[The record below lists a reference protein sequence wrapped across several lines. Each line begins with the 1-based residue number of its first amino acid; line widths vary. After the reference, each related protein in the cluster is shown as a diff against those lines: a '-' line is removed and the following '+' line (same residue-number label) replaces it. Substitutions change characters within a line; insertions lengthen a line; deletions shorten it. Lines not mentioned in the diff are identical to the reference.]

1 MPTSSQPPPSV
12 NHRNQ
17 QPPQLSHGSGTQ
29 SPPSPTSTRPFAP
42 DHAPP
47 ISSTDPS
54 LSPTL
59 RSSEFV
65 FPSRPVYQGRMS
77 DFQGSSNSG
86 YSHKTSD
93 VEESDIGLDTIT
105 QMLQKDKE
113 ADQLKPRPRPGAAT
127 YHGKHDREQRM
138 STSSAE
144 NAPAPHPQHGA
155 STMVGKLSTPYS
167 TDEGDERQPSLGFDQ
182 AFQGL
187 DLSDKEGQRGEAQG
201 EESKGVDPGDRG
213 LVEQLEK
220 LGPINQDST
229 PRDSSNPTPT
239 HSSIATPQPYPA
251 QSPDP
256 QLDRKHRSHDSPIT
270 VDADE
275 SGEPSLVSDLSGI
288 VRLGNLGWDDAGP
301 NPRAKHA
308 ARQVSVK
315 DFVND
320 QAQTTNMQDPNALG
334 LADEEGVKRGEAA
347 GQEKDTQVHDQFE
360 EPQDEP
366 ALTARFQHVMTEEGH
381 HVINGREGVLKKC
394 EDEPITTPGAV
405 QGFGVLMVLEE
416 DEESGKLAI
425 RQVSE
430 NSSKILGLSPKYL
443 FQLDCFTRLLTNEQ
457 HNVLRDMLEYLPD
470 PSHYLSE
477 EAKKDATKRLVD
489 QGPLVFLLSGFGE
502 PGSSHAGQKG
512 TASSSSAHEG
522 RRQWTSWV
530 AAHRPQDNTLL
541 KVDEQQKPVPPSNII
556 ILEFELE
563 KDSYNP
569 PFPTPEDTPSVPRA
583 RSYTTDSESAR
594 GTGATAG
601 SNSSATSSDQTAP
614 VHPAPPTPKGAATAQ
629 TPTPAEPSESDEQD
643 EDIPAEKVQESTTNR
658 AVPLQALERMRG
670 QLPDKSGSARPRT
683 RPIRSRP
690 PGGSGTMDTFAVM
703 SEINEQLGAAPDLE
717 TFLDVTVGLVQDVSR
732 FHRVMLYQFDE
743 AMHGVV
749 VSELADRSKMKD
761 LYRGLRFPAADI
773 PPQARELYKIN
784 KVRMLYDRHIPTAR
798 MVLKYR
804 EDLDYPLD
812 MTHSYLRAMSPIH
825 LQYLANM
832 GARSSMSISIMAFG
846 QLWGLIACHS
856 SGKSGMRVSFPFRQ
870 MLRLLS
876 ESISKNIERLSYA
889 QRLKTRKIISTV
901 PSINHP
907 TGYIVSNADDLLQIF
922 QADAGLLVIGD
933 GCKLLGRQKQGPSMM
948 AIAEY
953 LRAKQLIAVK
963 ASSSLVKDFPD
974 LTLPKTPDTAAG
986 LLYIPLSY
994 QAGQDFIVFLRR
1006 GQVREVQWAGKPT
1019 KDEASEGANLEP
1031 RLSFD
1036 LWVEQVMGTTRVW
1049 SDDQLESAGV
1059 LALIYGKFIQVWRE
1073 KQTAMASSQLTAILL
1088 TNTSH
1093 AVRTPL
1099 SQIINTLELAL
1110 SGTIDKETRDMLQS
1124 SHDASRSLLFHVHD
1138 LLDLTRIE
1146 TGNETTF
1153 RDPFDLRQSITE
1165 AVRLYETEISRRGV
1179 EFRVKTGDDL
1189 PKFVVG
1195 DSKKVRTVI
1204 SNLVANS
1211 VKFTSKGFI
1220 EVYCGVRSQTATSD
1234 DNEPSD
1240 RTVNIEIVISDSG
1253 CGIANDKLQAMFLTL
1268 EGSEE
1273 SSQDSGVGLGLAVVA
1288 RIVEQLQ
1295 GQLRAESEEGIGTRI
1310 LFSLPMKVHDPTRP
1324 NPARSRDSRS
1334 TSKKTSTR
1342 KRRSSTKSKAA
1353 LRFDRSHVPDIDS
1366 FVQDLQSNH
1375 LCAAH
1380 EDDERLEAAGVR
1392 MSQPGSFPVADSSFP
1407 VMPAK
1412 LSTEA
1417 EALARSPS
1425 PERHNVRQ
1433 GSLRFRRE
1441 SSDQSSDQSSQPFP
1455 QSYSQTSTVPSP
1467 ASSPKNTVTPSDSK
1481 PSASPKQ
1488 SEQDAEDKSQL
1499 RVMVVEDDVIN
1510 SQILQKRLKMDKHLV
1525 VAVTNGQECVDFLR
1539 NDRDI
1544 DAILMDIQM
1553 PIMDGRTAARE
1564 IRKLERSESKPP
1576 SDITPLL
1583 VDGRIPL
1590 FAVSAS
1596 LYESDRT
1603 NLSENFDGWLLKPL
1617 DSSRMRAI
1625 LAGLQDPSK
1634 RSEEVYKQGNW
1645 EAGGY
1650 FRGPESASSSPS
1662 SSHASSDL

>member
-1 MPTSSQPPPSV
+1 MPPPSV
-12 NHRNQ
+12 NHQNQ
-17 QPPQLSHGSGTQ
+17 QPPQLSHGSGAQ
-29 SPPSPTSTRPFAP
+29 SPYSPTSTRSSAP

-47 ISSTDPS
+47 GSSTDPS

-77 DFQGSSNSG
+77 DFQGSSNSEN
-86 YSHKTSD
+86 SRKTSD
-93 VEESDIGLDTIT
+93 VQESDIGLDTIT

-113 ADQLKPRPRPGAAT
+113 ADELKPRPRPGAAT
-127 YHGKHDREQRM
+127 YHGKHDRDQRM

-201 EESKGVDPGDRG
+201 EES
-213 LVEQLEK
+213 
-220 LGPINQDST
+220 ST

-239 HSSIATPQPYPA
+239 HPSIATPQPYPA
-251 QSPDP
+251 QSPNP
-256 QLDRKHRSHDSPIT
+256 QLDHKHSRHPTAENRKCHSSPSSSDDSPVTI
-270 VDADE
+270 DADE

-308 ARQVSVK
+308 ARQGSVE

-320 QAQTTNMQDPNALG
+320 QAQTTNMQDPNASG

-366 ALTARFQHVMTEEGH
+366 ALTARFEHVMTEDGH

-512 TASSSSAHEG
+512 AASSSSAHEG

-563 KDSYNP
+563 EDSYNP
-569 PFPTPEDTPSVPRA
+569 PFPTPEDTPLVPRA
-583 RSYTTDSESAR
+583 RSHTTDSESAR
-594 GTGATAG
+594 GTGATAD
-601 SNSSATSSDQTAP
+601 SNFSATS
-614 VHPAPPTPKGAATAQ
+614 
-629 TPTPAEPSESDEQD
+629 ESGEQD
-643 EDIPAEKVQESTTNR
+643 GDIPEEKVQESTTNR
-658 AVPLQALERMRG
+658 AVPLQALMRMRG
-670 QLPDKSGSARPRT
+670 QLPDKSGSSRPRT

-732 FHRVMLYQFDE
+732 FHRVMIYQFDE

-784 KVRMLYDRHIPTAR
+784 KVRMLYDRHLPTAR

-832 GARSSMSISIMAFG
+832 GACSSMSISIMAFG

-856 SGKSGMRVSFPFRQ
+856 AGKSGMRVSFPFRQ

-901 PSINHP
+901 PSTNHP

-986 LLYIPLSY
+986 LLYIPLSS

-1006 GQVREVQWAGKPT
+1006 SQVREVQWAGKPS
-1019 KDEASEGANLEP
+1019 KDEASEGANLQP

-1093 AVRTPL
+1093 AIRTPL

-1110 SGTIDKETRDMLQS
+1110 SGTIDKKTRNMLQS

-1179 EFRVKTGDDL
+1179 EFRVKTGENL
-1189 PKFVVG
+1189 PKFVIG

-1220 EVYCGVRSQTATSD
+1220 EVYCGVRSQTATSN

-1324 NPARSRDSRS
+1324 KAARSRDSRS
-1334 TSKKTSTR
+1334 TSKKTSSR

-1375 LCAAH
+1375 LSAAP

-1425 PERHNVRQ
+1425 PERDNVRQ

-1441 SSDQSSDQSSQPFP
+1441 SSDQSSQSSS
-1455 QSYSQTSTVPSP
+1455 QSHSQTSTVPSP
-1467 ASSPKNTVTPSDSK
+1467 ASSPNNVVTPSESI

-1488 SEQDAEDKSQL
+1488 SKQGLEDKSQL

-1539 NDRDI
+1539 NDRNI

-1553 PIMDGRTAARE
+1553 PIMDGRSAARE
-1564 IRKLERSESKPP
+1564 IRKLESESKPP

-1583 VDGRIPL
+1583 VDGRIPI

-1617 DSSRMRAI
+1617 DFSRMRAI

-1650 FRGPESASSSPS
+1650 FRGTSKGRLRPG
-1662 SSHASSDL
+1662 

>member
-12 NHRNQ
+12 NHQNQ

-29 SPPSPTSTRPFAP
+29 SPSSPTLTRPFAP

-47 ISSTDPS
+47 TSSTDPS

-86 YSHKTSD
+86 YSRKTSD

-144 NAPAPHPQHGA
+144 NASEPHPQHGA

-167 TDEGDERQPSLGFDQ
+167 TDEGHERQPSLGFDQ
-182 AFQGL
+182 ASQGL
-187 DLSDKEGQRGEAQG
+187 DLGDKEGQRGEAQG

-220 LGPINQDST
+220 LRPTSFSSINQDST

-239 HSSIATPQPYPA
+239 HSSIGTPQPYPS
-251 QSPDP
+251 QSPNP
-256 QLDRKHRSHDSPIT
+256 QLDRKHSRHPA
-270 VDADE
+270 DADG

-301 NPRAKHA
+301 NPRANHA

-320 QAQTTNMQDPNALG
+320 QAQTTNMQDPNVLG
-334 LADEEGVKRGEAA
+334 LADEEGVKRVEAA

-366 ALTARFQHVMTEEGH
+366 AFTARFEHVMTEDGH

-530 AAHRPQDNTLL
+530 AAHRPQNNTLL

-563 KDSYNP
+563 NDSYNP
-569 PFPTPEDTPSVPRA
+569 PFPTLEDTPSVPRA

-594 GTGATAG
+594 GT
-601 SNSSATSSDQTAP
+601 NSSATSSDQTAR
-614 VHPAPPTPKGAATAQ
+614 VRPAPPTSKGAATAH

-643 EDIPAEKVQESTTNR
+643 EDISAEKVQESTTNR

-690 PGGSGTMDTFAVM
+690 PGGSGKMDTFALM

-749 VSELADRSKMKD
+749 VAELADRSKMKD

-784 KVRMLYDRHIPTAR
+784 KVRMLYDRHLPTAR

-856 SGKSGMRVSFPFRQ
+856 AGQSGMRVSFPFRQ

-901 PSINHP
+901 PSMDHP
-907 TGYIVSNADDLLQIF
+907 SGYIVSNADDLLRIF

-953 LRAKQLIAVK
+953 LRAKELNTVK
-963 ASSSLVKDFPD
+963 ASSSLVNDFPD

-1006 GQVREVQWAGKPT
+1006 SQVREVQWAGKPS
-1019 KDEASEGANLEP
+1019 KDETSEGANLEP

-1036 LWVEQVMGTTRVW
+1036 LWVEQVVGTTGVW

-1059 LALIYGKFIQVWRE
+1059 LALIYGKYIQVWRE
-1073 KQTAMASSQLTAILL
+1073 KQSQLTAILL

-1093 AVRTPL
+1093 AIRTPL
-1099 SQIINTLELAL
+1099 SQIINTLEIAL
-1110 SGTIDKETRDMLQS
+1110 SGTIDKETRNMLQS

-1189 PKFVVG
+1189 PQLVIG

-1220 EVYCGVRSQTATSD
+1220 EVYCGVRSQTATSN

-1240 RTVNIEIVISDSG
+1240 RTVNIEVVISDSG
-1253 CGIANDKLQAMFLTL
+1253 SGIANDKLQAMFLTL

-1273 SSQDSGVGLGLAVVA
+1273 GSQDSGVGLGLAVVA

-1310 LFSLPMKVHDPTRP
+1310 LFSLPMKVHDPTCP
-1324 NPARSRDSRS
+1324 DPA
-1334 TSKKTSTR
+1334 
-1342 KRRSSTKSKAA
+1342 RSSTKSKAA
-1353 LRFDRSHVPDIDS
+1353 LRLDRSHEPEIDS

-1375 LCAAH
+1375 LSPAAH

-1407 VMPAK
+1407 IMPAK
-1412 LSTEA
+1412 LSTET
-1417 EALARSPS
+1417 EALPRSPS

-1433 GSLRFRRE
+1433 GSLRSRRK
-1441 SSDQSSDQSSQPFP
+1441 SSDQSSQPSP

-1467 ASSPKNTVTPSDSK
+1467 ASSPNNTLTPSDSK
-1481 PSASPKQ
+1481 SSASPKQ
-1488 SEQDAEDKSQL
+1488 SEQGSEDKSQL

-1510 SQILQKRLKMDKHLV
+1510 SQILQKRLKMIKHLV

-1539 NDRDI
+1539 NDRNI

-1564 IRKLERSESKPP
+1564 IRKLESESKPP

-1583 VDGRIPL
+1583 VDGRIPI

-1617 DSSRMRAI
+1617 DFSRVRAI

-1650 FRGPESASSSPS
+1650 FRGPELAPSSPS
-1662 SSHASSDL
+1662 SSHASSDV